1 LFIGKFVF
9 SYISMFTIRISGL
22 RISSALRSAYLRALF
37 AQPVQ
42 VIDTISPGKISTR
55 ITTSA
60 NTIQLGI
67 SQQFAMCIQ
76 ALAFTIGLYV
86 VSFVKSWLLTFV
98 ASASLPVILIT
109 YGSTVPFFIKQH
121 KITEALQEQAS
132 SLAFEIFQSIRI
144 VVAFGA
150 ENQLSAKRND
160 SIDKAMKSEMKN
172 GPLMGIMFA
181 PVFFAMY
188 ATFSLTFWFGIKQY
202 TGGHISGVGPITT

>member
-1 LFIGKFVF
+1 V
-9 SYISMFTIRISGL
+9 R
-22 RISSALRSAYLRALF
+22 
-37 AQPVQ
+37 
-42 VIDTISPGKISTR
+42 VIDTISPGKISSR

-86 VSFVKSWLLTFV
+86 VAFIKSWLLTFV
-98 ASASLPVILIT
+98 ASASLPVILIS
-109 YGSTVPFFIKQH
+109 YGLTLPFFIKQH

-150 ENQLSAKRND
+150 ERRLSDKYDEFIN
-160 SIDKAMKSEMKN
+160 KAMKSEKKN
-172 GPLMGIMFA
+172 APLMGAMFA
-181 PVFFAMY
+181 PMFFATY
-188 ATFSLTFWFGIKQY
+188 ATFSLTFWFGIRQY
-202 TGGHISGVGPITT
+202 TGGHLAGVGPITTYVRLCSY